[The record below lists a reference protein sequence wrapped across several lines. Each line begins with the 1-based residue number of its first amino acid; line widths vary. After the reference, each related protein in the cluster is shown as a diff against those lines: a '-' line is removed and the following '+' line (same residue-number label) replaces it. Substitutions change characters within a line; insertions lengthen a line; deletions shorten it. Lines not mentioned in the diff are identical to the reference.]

1 MRTKCL
7 VIVASLFVCVASSA
21 AASAAAQPAGQNR
34 PGQGQPAQPGQG
46 PQRPAVPGPAGDLL
60 KQGQQKLR
68 EGQLD
73 EALAL
78 YRRAAEAAPEHMQPH
93 LQAGIVLDLMGRY
106 AEARQHLAKAI
117 ELAKTPQER
126 ARAMRTMAMSYA
138 FERNCAGAEKFE
150 APLYEEYLKAG
161 DFFMAGEVA
170 NELAR
175 VCLEAGAFDTADA
188 WYRRGY
194 EAGMK
199 EPGIAQA
206 RRDLWEFRWAHAR
219 ARLAARR
226 GNIPEAQR
234 YVQEAKAAL
243 DRGTNPEQA
252 PFYPYLTGY
261 VAFYAG
267 DYTTALAELQK
278 ANQDDPF
285 ILALIAQTYEKL
297 GDQARAAE
305 YYRRVLRSTA
315 HNPTGAYARPIA
327 RQKLEGTR

>member
-1 MRTKCL
+1 MRTKGVVTVGFL
-7 VIVASLFVCVASSA
+7 IVCFA
-21 AASAAAQPAGQNR
+21 AAGAAQPS
-34 PGQGQPAQPGQG
+34 GQGQPPAGQG
-46 PQRPAVPGPAGDLL
+46 QGQQQAPAVPGPAGDLL

-68 EGQLD
+68 EGQLTD
-73 EALAL
+73 ALEL
-78 YRRAAEAAPEHMQPH
+78 FRRAADAAPEHQQPH
-93 LQAGIVLDLMGRY
+93 LQAGIVLDLLGRY
-106 AEARQHLAKAI
+106 ADARQHLSKAI
-117 ELAKTPQER
+117 DLARTPQER
-126 ARAMRTMAMSYA
+126 SRAMRTMAMSYA
-138 FERNCAGAEKFE
+138 FERNCAGAEKYE

-161 DFFMAGEVA
+161 DFFMAGEIA

-175 VCLEAGAFDTADA
+175 VCLESGAFDTAEQ

-194 EAGMK
+194 EAGLK
-199 EPGIAQA
+199 EPAISPA

-226 GNIPEAQR
+226 GNIPEAHR

-267 DYTTALAELQK
+267 DYKTALTELQK
-278 ANQDDPF
+278 ANQNDPF

-297 GDQARAAE
+297 GDQAQAAE
-305 YYRRVLRSTA
+305 YYRRVLRSTV

-327 RQKLEGTR
+327 RQKLEGTK